1 MNSKLASKSHCPWVF
16 LRIRASKN
24 FVKFLKRLKNAK
36 YEMPQTLFIQ
46 VNQSS
51 IEIFRIIKIL
61 FFYVREEKVRGL
73 LIQGGKLASF

>member
-1 MNSKLASKSHCPWVF
+1 
-16 LRIRASKN
+16 
-24 FVKFLKRLKNAK
+24 
-36 YEMPQTLFIQ
+36 MPQTLFIQ